1 MIIKALIPASLLLL
15 LLLSTG
21 GALAAPSGVGQ
32 TRGALPRGFASLA
45 AQVQKREGHTTS
57 VWSHSHD
64 GVKVEVRIEGEV
76 DFTDDYT
83 DIRSVSEDGSF
94 QATDERGG
102 SARRLSVTLDADGQ
116 LRRKYSVDGRKREFD
131 AEARRWLS
139 EFLLTVVREG
149 GMDAKVRVR
158 RLLEQRGA
166 RGVLYE
172 ISFIKTDYAR
182 RIYFDALIS
191 EGHLDAATLESVL
204 RQAARQISGDYELA
218 VFLIEHAD
226 RYLGTDATMP
236 VFFEATKKIGSDYE
250 HHRVLSAAVKAQPS
264 RRALARMLESAAVI
278 GSDYEKAS
286 FLIEAASLY
295 MDDAGLRSAFLQ
307 TVNSIGS
314 DYERG
319 RVLAAVS
326 KKLQLGSTLD

>member
-1 MIIKALIPASLLLL
+1 
-15 LLLSTG
+15 
-21 GALAAPSGVGQ
+21 
-32 TRGALPRGFASLA
+32 
-45 AQVQKREGHTTS
+45 
-57 VWSHSHD
+57 
-64 GVKVEVRIEGEV
+64 VKVEVKIEGEV
-76 DFTDDYT
+76 AFTDDYK
-83 DIRSVSEDGSF
+83 DIENVSEDGSF
-94 QATDERGG
+94 LATDERGG
-102 SARRLSVTLDADGQ
+102 SVRRLSVTRDADGQ

-131 AEARRWLS
+131 ADAKVWLS
-139 EFLLTVVREG
+139 EFLLMIVREG
-149 GMDAKVRVR
+149 GMDAKARVR
-158 RLLEQRGA
+158 RILQQRGA
-166 RGVLYE
+166 RGVLDE

-182 RIYFDALIS
+182 RVYFDALIK

-204 RQAARQISGDYELA
+204 RQAARQISGDYEKA
-218 VFLIEHAD
+218 VFLIDYAD
-226 RYLGTDATMP
+226 KYLGTDAAMP

-250 HHRVLSAAVKAQPS
+250 HHRVLSAAVKARPS

-326 KKLQLGSTLD
+326 KKLQSGSTLD